1 MNKVI
6 YSALIATC
14 MLFLGCKEDKVQN
27 VIKFGT
33 SADYPPFEY
42 YDSGKIEGFDIEL
55 ARLVAKELG
64 KEAIFEDMQF
74 TSILAALQSGSIDA
88 AISTITITQERK
100 QSFDFSESYHKENLA
115 VVYLKEQP
123 IIEKSQLSEKKI
135 ACQLGTI
142 MEIWLKKNVPAATV
156 IAVDNNNQAIES
168 LKAGHAEG
176 VFIDGVQA
184 KAFSANNPGLAYQII
199 AQADEG
205 YGIAVKKES
214 PLLND
219 INTALKSLAD
229 KGELQKLKQKWFK
242 DN

>member
-1 MNKVI
+1 
-6 YSALIATC
+6 
-14 MLFLGCKEDKVQN
+14 
-27 VIKFGT
+27 
-33 SADYPPFEY
+33 
-42 YDSGKIEGFDIEL
+42 
-55 ARLVAKELG
+55 
-64 KEAIFEDMQF
+64 
-74 TSILAALQSGSIDA
+74 
-88 AISTITITQERK
+88 
-100 QSFDFSESYHKENLA
+100 
-115 VVYLKEQP
+115 
-123 IIEKSQLSEKKI
+123 
-135 ACQLGTI
+135 